1 MGVYG
6 IRELIPFFYEGKN
19 MKYFIADINEDDGN
33 FKTYHTFIFRA
44 KNKRSAYK
52 IHQYIVGTWY
62 SEEHMQFDF
71 SYESFCAEFSD
82 TGVTKFINEGRRTE
96 IDKHTFD
103 QIKKH
108 FSTDLTPTS
117 FEAVESW
124 LDRHLRYKKAWL
136 KTDHG
141 ND

>member
-1 MGVYG
+1 
-6 IRELIPFFYEGKN
+6 
-19 MKYFIADINEDDGN
+19 MKYFIANIDEDDGN
-33 FKTYHTFIFRA
+33 FKTKHTFIFMA

-52 IHQYIVGTWY
+52 IHQYTVGTWY
-62 SEEHMQFDF
+62 SEENMQFDF
-71 SYESFCAEFSD
+71 SYDSFCAEFVD
-82 TGVTKFINEGRRTE
+82 IGVTKFINEGWINE

-108 FSTDLTPTS
+108 FIIDLTPTS

-124 LDRHLRYKKAWL
+124 IDRHLRYKKAWL